1 MQKGKYPLSTLKVQL
16 CGQGRKVF
24 KNYKLEM
31 FQAENFFSVNK
42 MYINTSFLVKPK
54 EGTQKSQCYCGNL
67 EEGNNLIHE
76 KV

>member
-1 MQKGKYPLSTLKVQL
+1 
-16 CGQGRKVF
+16 
-24 KNYKLEM
+24 M